1 MTAHTELSKANF
13 DLPVYSAMAVNHL
26 KAWFSLQV
34 ISAFNQHMFN
44 LPVQRWVKDHEI
56 SMNDMVFKSEVV
68 LDSNRNG
75 VALKYSLSSKGLNFN
90 NLGSMGLNMTSLV
103 GAFMDSLLVEQHV
116 DRELIIGMNVKVED
130 NLILVTVPL
139 AKPLKAMV
147 H

>member
-13 DLPVYSAMAVNHL
+13 DLPIYSAMAVNHL

-56 SMNDMVFKSEVV
+56 SMNDMVFKSEV
-68 LDSNRNG
+68 LIGING
-75 VALKYSLSSKGLNFN
+75 DGNALKYTLTSKGLNFKK
-90 NLGSMGLNMTSLV
+90 LESMGLSLTSLIE
-103 GAFMDSLLVEQHV
+103 GFTNSLLVEQHV
-116 DRELIIGMNVKVED
+116 DRGLIVGMFASINENV
-130 NLILVTVPL
+130 IIISVPL
-139 AKPLKAMV
+139 AKPLKALV